1 MSPIHGPGF
10 QLKVLSA
17 KIERSKQLKIDLLF
31 EAIDRSVW
39 LKTSIV
45 GLSISVTVHFNTPFV
60 EKRYLKIDKNAFAK

>member
-10 QLKVLSA
+10 QLRVLSA
-17 KIERSKQLKIDLLF
+17 KIERSKQLKIGLLF

-45 GLSISVTVHFNTPFV
+45 GLSYSVTVHFNTPF
-60 EKRYLKIDKNAFAK
+60 EKRYLKIDKQAFAK

>member
-1 MSPIHGPGF
+1 MSPIHRPGF

-17 KIERSKQLKIDLLF
+17 KIERSKQLKIGLLF

-45 GLSISVTVHFNTPFV
+45 GLSYSVTVHFNTPFV
-60 EKRYLKIDKNAFAK
+60 EKRYLKIDKQAFAK